1 MSCKSGPET
10 RKPKSAQASPLSSSS
25 TSFLSS
31 GIRHGTD
38 GEKSLQFIDAVAI
51 AIIGAV
57 AALPFLT
64 LFRSESGV
72 LKQADTI
79 KLHHFI
85 ILQWKL
91 DIQSLII
98 K

>member
-10 RKPKSAQASPLSSSS
+10 RKPKSAQASPLSSS
-25 TSFLSS
+25 TSSSSS

-57 AALPFLT
+57 AVPSLPNL
-64 LFRSESGV
+64 V
-72 LKQADTI
+72 PI
-79 KLHHFI
+79 
-85 ILQWKL
+85 
-91 DIQSLII
+91 
-98 K
+98 